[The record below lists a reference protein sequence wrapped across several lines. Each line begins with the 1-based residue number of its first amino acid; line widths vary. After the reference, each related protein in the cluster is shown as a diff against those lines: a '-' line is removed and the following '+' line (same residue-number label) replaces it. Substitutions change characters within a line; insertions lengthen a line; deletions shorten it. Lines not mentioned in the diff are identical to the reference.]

1 MNEKPAFGR
10 AFLVLSSFSLF
21 LLPFFFIFSYF
32 CSFKNLKVMGIYL
45 NPNNEMLRQD
55 RNAKVFIDKSM
66 IIANLNTLV
75 NSREKFVCVSRPRR
89 FGKSMAGNMIAA
101 YYSKGCDSRELF
113 KDLKIAQDES
123 YETYL
128 NKLNVIKLDL
138 NAEYMML
145 KDPSLLIDAMSE
157 SVKKEL
163 EKQFGLQFSLNDS
176 LASALLKTYS
186 ETGETFVII
195 IDEYD
200 VLVREKVPDTLF
212 NEYLRFL
219 NSLFKNSILSPAI
232 SLAYLTGILP
242 IVRDKIQ
249 SKLNLFNEYSMTNPM
264 NLAEFVGFTAE
275 ETKGLCEQYGMD
287 YEECKRW
294 YDGYDLKTVKEV
306 FSPRSVVSAMM
317 NHEFGSY
324 WTQTGSY
331 EALKLYILLDFNG
344 IKNDVIKMM
353 GGGKVD
359 VNVYKYLNTMTDFH
373 SKDDVFTYLIHLGY
387 LAYDRENR
395 QCYIPNSEIRE
406 QWVFSVEYEQD
417 YQPVIKLVNDSKQLL
432 EATINKDE
440 KVVAEALT
448 EAHIR
453 ATNPLTYNNE
463 ASFQSAIG
471 LAYFYANL
479 KYTVIKELPT
489 GKGYADLA
497 LIPYVPNI
505 PAMIIELKNNKSAES
520 AINQIKE
527 KKYDDL
533 LEHYRGDLLFVGI
546 NYDPDTKE
554 HQCRI
559 EDCVIE

>member
-1 MNEKPAFGR
+1 
-10 AFLVLSSFSLF
+10 
-21 LLPFFFIFSYF
+21 
-32 CSFKNLKVMGIYL
+32 MGIYL
-45 NPNNEMLRQD
+45 NPSNVLLQQA
-55 RNAKVFIDKSM
+55 RNSEIFIDKSM
-66 IIANLNTLV
+66 IIAELNKLFFSE
-75 NSREKFVCVSRPRR
+75 NKHLCVSRPRR

-101 YYSKGCDSRELF
+101 YYSKGCDSRELL
-113 KDLKIAQDES
+113 KDLKIAKDASFEK
-123 YETYL
+123 YL

-138 NAEYMML
+138 NAEYMMA
-145 KDPSLLIDAMSE
+145 KNKSRFIDIMSE
-157 SVKKEL
+157 SVKAEL
-163 EKQFGLQFSLNDS
+163 SEQFGIPFSPDDS
-176 LASALLKTYS
+176 LASSLLKVYAK
-186 ETGETFVII
+186 TGETFVII

-200 VLVREKVPDTLF
+200 VLVREQVANDLF
-212 NEYLRFL
+212 QEYLGFL
-219 NSLFKNSILSPAI
+219 NSLFKNSTLSPAI
-232 SLAYLTGILP
+232 ALAYLTGILP

-249 SKLNLFNEYSMTNPM
+249 SKLNLFEEYSMTDAST
-264 NLAEFVGFTAE
+264 LAEFVGFTAE

-294 YDGYDLKTVKEV
+294 YDGYDLNDVHEI
-306 FSPRSVVSAMM
+306 FSPKSVVSAMRKH
-317 NHEFGSY
+317 NFGSY

-331 EALKLYILLDFNG
+331 EALKLYILMNFDG
-344 IKNDVIKMM
+344 IKDDVITMI
-353 GGGKVD
+353 GGGKVN

-406 QWVFSVEYEQD
+406 QWIFSVEYEAD
-417 YQPVIKLVNDSKQLL
+417 YQPVIKIVNDSKQLL

-440 KVVAEALT
+440 EAVAAALT

-505 PAMIIELKNNKSAES
+505 PAMIIELKNNKSADS

-546 NYDPDTKE
+546 NYDEKTKD
-554 HQCRI
+554 HQCKI
-559 EDCVIE
+559 EEFKIID

>member
-1 MNEKPAFGR
+1 
-10 AFLVLSSFSLF
+10 
-21 LLPFFFIFSYF
+21 
-32 CSFKNLKVMGIYL
+32 MGIYL
-45 NPNNEMLRQD
+45 NPNNELLKRA
-55 RNAKVFIDKSM
+55 RKSEIFIDKSM
-66 IIANLNTLV
+66 MIAEV
-75 NSREKFVCVSRPRR
+75 NKIVDTENNYICVSRPRR
-89 FGKSMAGNMIAA
+89 FGKSMAGNMLAA

-113 KDLKIAQDES
+113 KDLKIAWHKS
-123 YETYL
+123 YEEYL
-128 NKLNVIKLDL
+128 NKLNVIKIDL
-138 NAEYMML
+138 NAEYMMV
-145 KDPSLLIDAMSE
+145 KDKNRLIGVVSE
-157 SVKKEL
+157 SVKAEL
-163 EKQFGLQFSLNDS
+163 SEQFGVVFSADDS
-176 LASALLKTYS
+176 LAGSLLKVYAKTN
-186 ETGETFVII
+186 ETFVVI

-200 VLVREKVPDTLF
+200 VLVREKVSKELF
-212 NEYLRFL
+212 DEYLQFL
-219 NSLFKNSILSPAI
+219 NALFKNSTLSPAI

-249 SKLNLFNEYSMTNPM
+249 SKLNLFTEYSMTNPM

-275 ETKGLCEQYGMD
+275 ETQGLCEQYGMD

-317 NHEFGSY
+317 NREYGSY

-331 EALKLYILLDFNG
+331 EALKLYILMNFDG
-344 IKNDVIKMM
+344 MKDDVIKMM

-373 SKDDVFTYLIHLGY
+373 GKDDVFTYLIHLGY
-387 LAYDRENR
+387 LAYDRESR

-406 QWVFSVEYEQD
+406 QWVFSVEYEKD
-417 YQPVIKLVNDSKQLL
+417 YAPIIKLVNDSKQLL

-440 KVVAEALT
+440 KAVANALT

-453 ATNPLTYNNE
+453 VTNPLTYNNE
-463 ASFQSAIG
+463 VSFQSAIG

-520 AINQIKE
+520 AIQQIKE

-533 LEHYRGDLLFVGI
+533 LEHYRGELLFVGI

-559 EDCVIE
+559 EECVID

>member
-10 AFLVLSSFSLF
+10 AFLVLSSFSMS
-21 LLPFFFIFSYF
+21 LLPFFFIFFYF

-186 ETGETFVII
+186 ETGETFIII

-331 EALKLYILLDFNG
+331 EALKLYILMNFNG
-344 IKNDVIKMM
+344 MKDDVVTMI
-353 GGGKVD
+353 GGGKVH
-359 VNVYKYLNTMTDFH
+359 VEVESYLNTMTDFR

-387 LAYDRENR
+387 LAYDRET
-395 QCYIPNSEIRE
+395 QLCYIPNEEIRK
-406 QWVFSVEYEQD
+406 QWIISVQYEQE
-417 YQPVIKLVNDSKQLL
+417 YKPIIKIVEDSKRLL

-440 KVVAEALT
+440 KAVAEALT

-554 HQCRI
+554 HQCKI
-559 EDCVIE
+559 EECVIE

>member
-1 MNEKPAFGR
+1 
-10 AFLVLSSFSLF
+10 
-21 LLPFFFIFSYF
+21 
-32 CSFKNLKVMGIYL
+32 MGIYL
-45 NPNNEMLRQD
+45 NPGNEMLRQD
-55 RNAKVFIDKSM
+55 RKARIFIDKSM
-66 IIANLNTLV
+66 MIAELNELV

-89 FGKSMAGNMIAA
+89 FGKSMMGNMLAA

-113 KDLKIAQDES
+113 KDLKIAQDKSFE
-123 YETYL
+123 EYL
-128 NKLNVIKLDL
+128 NKLNVIKMDMNAAYRNVKDKNELIGFITEVIKDDL
-138 NAEYMML
+138 SEAFPEVRL
-145 KDPSLLIDAMSE
+145 SEKDTLPFA
-157 SVKKEL
+157 
-163 EKQFGLQFSLNDS
+163 LQKVY
-176 LASALLKTYS
+176 AKTRQ
-186 ETGETFVII
+186 TFVII

-200 VLVREKVPDTLF
+200 VLVREQVNARLF
-212 NEYLRFL
+212 DEYLDFL
-219 NSLFKNSILSPAI
+219 NGLFKNADLSPAI

-249 SKLNLFNEYSMTNPM
+249 SKLNLFTEYSMTDAGR
-264 NLAEFVGFTAE
+264 LAEFVGFTAE
-275 ETKGLCEQYGMD
+275 ETKALCEEYGMD
-287 YEECKRW
+287 YDECRRW
-294 YDGYDLKTVKEV
+294 YDGYDLDYVKEI
-306 FSPRSVVSAMM
+306 FSPRSVVSAMDRKR
-317 NHEFGSY
+317 FGSY

-331 EALKLYILLDFNG
+331 EALKLYILMNFDG
-344 IKNDVIKMM
+344 MKDDVVTMM

-373 SKDDVFTYLIHLGY
+373 GKDDVFTYLIHLGY
-387 LAYDRENR
+387 LAYDRDNR

-417 YQPVIKLVNDSKQLL
+417 YQPIIKLVNDSKQLL

-440 KVVAEALT
+440 AAVAKALT

-505 PAMIIELKNNKSAES
+505 PALIIELKNSKSAES
-520 AINQIKE
+520 AISQIKE
-527 KKYDDL
+527 KRYDDL
-533 LEHYRGDLLFVGI
+533 LEHYRGELLFVGI
-546 NYDPDTKE
+546 NYDADTKE

-559 EDCVIE
+559 EECVIE

>member
-1 MNEKPAFGR
+1 
-10 AFLVLSSFSLF
+10 
-21 LLPFFFIFSYF
+21 
-32 CSFKNLKVMGIYL
+32 MGIYL
-45 NPNNEMLRQD
+45 NPGNVLLQQD
-55 RNAKVFIDKSM
+55 RKASIFVDKSM
-66 IIANLNTLV
+66 IISELNKLV
-75 NSREKFVCVSRPRR
+75 NTREKFLCVSRPRR

-113 KDLKIAQDES
+113 KDLKIAQDKS
-123 YETYL
+123 YEEYL
-128 NKLNVIKLDL
+128 NKLNVIKIDL
-138 NAEYMML
+138 NAEYMMV
-145 KDPSLLIDAMSE
+145 KDKNRLIGVVSD
-157 SVKKEL
+157 SVKAEL
-163 EKQFGLQFSLNDS
+163 SEQFGIAFSADDS
-176 LASALLKTYS
+176 LAGSLLKVYAKTN
-186 ETGETFVII
+186 ETFVVI

-200 VLVREKVPDTLF
+200 VLVREKVSKILF
-212 NEYLRFL
+212 DNYLQFL
-219 NSLFKNSILSPAI
+219 NSLFKNSTLSPAI

-249 SKLNLFNEYSMTNPM
+249 SKLNLFTEYSMTDAGR
-264 NLAEFVGFTAE
+264 LAEFVGFTTE
-275 ETKGLCEQYGMD
+275 ETKALCDEYGMD
-287 YEECKRW
+287 YDECRRW
-294 YDGYDLKTVKEV
+294 YDGYDLDYVKEI
-306 FSPRSVVSAMM
+306 FSPRSVVSAMDRKR
-317 NHEFGSY
+317 FGSY

-331 EALKLYILLDFNG
+331 EALKLYILMNFKG
-344 IKNDVIKMM
+344 MRNDVITMI

-406 QWVFSVEYEQD
+406 QWVISVEYEED
-417 YQPVIKLVNDSKQLL
+417 YAPIIQLVNDSKQLL

-440 KVVAEALT
+440 EAVAAALT

-453 ATNPLTYNNE
+453 TTNPLTYNNE

-546 NYDPDTKE
+546 NYNPDTKE
-554 HQCRI
+554 HQCKI
-559 EDCVIE
+559 EECVIE

>member
-1 MNEKPAFGR
+1 
-10 AFLVLSSFSLF
+10 
-21 LLPFFFIFSYF
+21 
-32 CSFKNLKVMGIYL
+32 MGIYL
-45 NPNNEMLRQD
+45 NPNNVLLRQD
-55 RNAKVFIDKSM
+55 RKAKIFIDKSM
-66 IIANLNTLV
+66 IIAELNQIVDT
-75 NSREKFVCVSRPRR
+75 NGKYVCVSRPRR
-89 FGKSMAGNMIAA
+89 FGKSMAGNMISA

-113 KDLKIAQDES
+113 KDLKLAQDPS
-123 YETYL
+123 FETYL
-128 NKLNVIKLDL
+128 NKLNVIKFDL
-138 NAEYMML
+138 NAMFRLAGEGEDL
-145 KDPSLLIDAMSE
+145 IAFITELILDEFKDTFQM
-157 SVKKEL
+157 VKFKDD
-163 EKQFGLQFSLNDS
+163 DS
-176 LASALLKTYS
+176 LALAMMRVYAK
-186 ETGETFVII
+186 TGETFVVI

-200 VLVREKVPDTLF
+200 VLVREKVSPKLF
-212 NEYLRFL
+212 ESYLSFL
-219 NSLFKNSILSPAI
+219 NGLFKNADLSPAI

-242 IVRDKIQ
+242 VVRDKIQ
-249 SKLNLFNEYSMTNPM
+249 SKLNLFIEYSMTNPM

-275 ETKGLCEQYGMD
+275 ETKALCNQYGMD
-287 YEECKRW
+287 YEECRRW

-317 NHEFGSY
+317 NREYGSY

-331 EALKLYILLDFNG
+331 EALKLYILMNCDG
-344 IKNDVIKMM
+344 MKDDVIKMM
-353 GGGKVD
+353 GGGKVPVEVD
-359 VNVYKYLNTMTDFH
+359 SYLNTMTDFRG
-373 SKDDVFTYLIHLGY
+373 KDDVFTYLIHLGY
-387 LAYDRENR
+387 LAYDRKT
-395 QCYIPNSEIRE
+395 QLCYIPNEEIRK
-406 QWVFSVEYEQD
+406 QWVISIQYEQD
-417 YQPVIKLVNDSKQLL
+417 YAPIIKLVNDSKSLL

-440 KVVAEALT
+440 TAVAAALT
-448 EAHIR
+448 EAHMR
-453 ATNPLTYNNE
+453 VTNPLTYNNE

-520 AINQIKE
+520 AISQIKE

>member
-1 MNEKPAFGR
+1 
-10 AFLVLSSFSLF
+10 
-21 LLPFFFIFSYF
+21 
-32 CSFKNLKVMGIYL
+32 MGIYL
-45 NPNNEMLRQD
+45 NPGNVLLQQD
-55 RNAKVFIDKSM
+55 RKASIFVDKSM
-66 IIANLNTLV
+66 IISELNKLV
-75 NSREKFVCVSRPRR
+75 NTREKFLCVSRPRR

-113 KDLKIAQDES
+113 KDLKIAQDKS
-123 YETYL
+123 YEEYL
-128 NKLNVIKLDL
+128 NKLNVIKIDL
-138 NAEYMML
+138 NAEYMMV
-145 KDPSLLIDAMSE
+145 KDKNRLIGVVSD
-157 SVKKEL
+157 SVKAEL
-163 EKQFGLQFSLNDS
+163 SEQFGIAFSADDS
-176 LASALLKTYS
+176 LAGSLLKVYAKTN
-186 ETGETFVII
+186 ETFVVI

-200 VLVREKVPDTLF
+200 VLLREKVSKILF
-212 NEYLRFL
+212 DNYLQFL
-219 NSLFKNSILSPAI
+219 NSLFKNSTLSPAI

-249 SKLNLFNEYSMTNPM
+249 SKLNLFTEYSMTDAGR
-264 NLAEFVGFTAE
+264 LAEFVGFTTE
-275 ETKGLCEQYGMD
+275 ETKALCDEYGMD
-287 YEECKRW
+287 YDECRRW
-294 YDGYDLKTVKEV
+294 YDGYDLDYVKEI
-306 FSPRSVVSAMM
+306 FSPRSVVSAMDRKR
-317 NHEFGSY
+317 FGSY

-331 EALKLYILLDFNG
+331 EALKLYILMNFKG
-344 IKNDVIKMM
+344 MRNDVITMI

-406 QWVFSVEYEQD
+406 QWVISVEYEED
-417 YQPVIKLVNDSKQLL
+417 YAPIIQLVNDSKQLL

-440 KVVAEALT
+440 EAVAAALT

-453 ATNPLTYNNE
+453 TTNPLTYNNE

-505 PAMIIELKNNKSAES
+505 PAMIIELKNKKSAES

-546 NYDPDTKE
+546 NYNPDTKE
-554 HQCRI
+554 HQCKI
-559 EDCVIE
+559 EECVIE

>member
-1 MNEKPAFGR
+1 
-10 AFLVLSSFSLF
+10 
-21 LLPFFFIFSYF
+21 
-32 CSFKNLKVMGIYL
+32 MGIYL
-45 NPNNEMLRQD
+45 NPNNALLQRARKSEI
-55 RNAKVFIDKSM
+55 FIDKSM
-66 IIANLNTLV
+66 MIAELNKLV
-75 NSREKFVCVSRPRR
+75 DTENNFLCISRPRR
-89 FGKSMAGNMIAA
+89 FGKSMMGNMISA

-113 KDLKIAQDES
+113 KDLKIAKDKSFE
-123 YETYL
+123 EYL
-128 NKLNVIKLDL
+128 NKLNVIYIDL
-138 NAEYMML
+138 NAAYRSVPDKAEL
-145 KDPSLLIDAMSE
+145 IGFITEVVKDELGESFP
-157 SVKKEL
+157 SVKL
-163 EKQFGLQFSLNDS
+163 AEKDTLPFALQKVY
-176 LASALLKTYS
+176 AKTN
-186 ETGETFVII
+186 ETFVII

-200 VLVREKVPDTLF
+200 VLVREQVNAKLF
-212 NEYLRFL
+212 DDYLDFL
-219 NSLFKNSILSPAI
+219 NGLFKNSNLSPAI

-249 SKLNLFNEYSMTNPM
+249 SKLNLFDEYSMTDASQ
-264 NLAEFVGFTAE
+264 LAEFVGFTAE
-275 ETKGLCEQYGMD
+275 ETQALCEQYGMD
-287 YEECKRW
+287 YEECRRW
-294 YDGYDLKTVKEV
+294 YDGYDLNDVHEI
-306 FSPRSVVSAMM
+306 FSPKSVVSAMM
-317 NHEFGSY
+317 KHSFGSY

-331 EALKLYILLDFNG
+331 EALKLYILMNFNG
-344 IKNDVIKMM
+344 MKDDVVRMI

-387 LAYDRENR
+387 LAYDRETR

-406 QWVFSVEYEQD
+406 QWIFSVEYEQD
-417 YQPVIKLVNDSKQLL
+417 YAPVIKLVNDSKQLL

-440 KVVAEALT
+440 ESVAAALT
-448 EAHIR
+448 EAHMR
-453 ATNPLTYNNE
+453 VTNPLTYNNE
-463 ASFQSAIG
+463 SSFQSAIG

-505 PAMIIELKNNKSAES
+505 PAMIIELKNNKSVES

-554 HQCRI
+554 HQCKI
-559 EDCVIE
+559 EECVIA

>member
-1 MNEKPAFGR
+1 
-10 AFLVLSSFSLF
+10 
-21 LLPFFFIFSYF
+21 
-32 CSFKNLKVMGIYL
+32 MGIYL
-45 NPNNEMLRQD
+45 NPGNVLLKQARKSEI
-55 RNAKVFIDKSM
+55 FIDKSM
-66 IIANLNTLV
+66 MIAELNQLV
-75 NSREKFVCVSRPRR
+75 DSENKYVCISRPRR
-89 FGKSMAGNMIAA
+89 FGKSMAGNMLAA

-113 KDLKIAQDES
+113 KDLKIAQDKS
-123 YETYL
+123 YEEYL
-128 NKLNVIKLDL
+128 NKLNVIKIDM
-138 NAEYMML
+138 NAEFMSNHDEFLQVMQKRIMKDFAKVFPDVDFSDCRSFADCML
-145 KDPSLLIDAMSE
+145 EVYAE
-157 SVKKEL
+157 KE
-163 EKQFGLQFSLNDS
+163 
-176 LASALLKTYS
+176 
-186 ETGETFVII
+186 ETFVVI

-200 VLVREKVPDTLF
+200 VLVREKVPAALF
-212 NEYLRFL
+212 NDYLWFL
-219 NSLFKNSILSPAI
+219 NALFKNSTLSPAI

-249 SKLNLFNEYSMTNPM
+249 SKLNLFDEYSMTDASQ
-264 NLAEFVGFTAE
+264 LAEFVGFTAA
-275 ETKGLCEQYGMD
+275 ETQGLCEQYGMD
-287 YEECKRW
+287 YEECRRW
-294 YDGYDLKTVKEV
+294 YDGYDLNGVHEI
-306 FSPRSVVSAMM
+306 FSPKSVVSAMM
-317 NHEFGSY
+317 KRSFGSY

-331 EALKLYILLDFNG
+331 EALKLYILMDFG
-344 IKNDVIKMM
+344 GMKDDVIKMM

-417 YQPVIKLVNDSKQLL
+417 YAPIIKLVNDSKQLL

-440 KVVAEALT
+440 EAVAAALT

-453 ATNPLTYNNE
+453 TTNPLTYNNE

-497 LIPYVPNI
+497 LVPYVPNI
-505 PAMIIELKNNKSAES
+505 PAMIIELKNKKSAES
-520 AINQIKE
+520 AIKQIKE

-554 HQCRI
+554 HQCKI
-559 EDCVIE
+559 EECVIE

>member
-1 MNEKPAFGR
+1 
-10 AFLVLSSFSLF
+10 
-21 LLPFFFIFSYF
+21 
-32 CSFKNLKVMGIYL
+32 MGIYL
-45 NPNNEMLRQD
+45 NPNNALLQRARKSEI
-55 RNAKVFIDKSM
+55 FIDKSM
-66 IIANLNTLV
+66 MIAELNKLV
-75 NSREKFVCVSRPRR
+75 DTENCFLCVSRPRR
-89 FGKSMAGNMIAA
+89 FGKSMAGNMISA

-113 KDLKIAQDES
+113 KDLKIARDKS
-123 YETYL
+123 YEEYL
-128 NKLNVIKLDL
+128 NKLNVIKIDM
-138 NAEYMML
+138 NAEYMSNHDEFLQVMQKKVMKDFFKAFPDVDFSDCRSFADCML
-145 KDPSLLIDAMSE
+145 EVYA
-157 SVKKEL
+157 
-163 EKQFGLQFSLNDS
+163 EK
-176 LASALLKTYS
+176 A
-186 ETGETFVII
+186 ETFVVI

-200 VLVREKVPDTLF
+200 VLVREKVPQVLF
-212 NEYLRFL
+212 DKYLQFL
-219 NSLFKNSILSPAI
+219 NAMFKNSTLSPAI

-249 SKLNLFNEYSMTNPM
+249 SKLNLFTEYSMTNPM

-287 YEECKRW
+287 YEECRRW

-317 NHEFGSY
+317 NREYGSY

-331 EALKLYILLDFNG
+331 EALKLYILMNFDG
-344 IKNDVIKMM
+344 MKDDVVKMM
-353 GGGKVD
+353 GGGKVHVEVD
-359 VNVYKYLNTMTDFH
+359 SYLNTMTDFH
-373 SKDDVFTYLIHLGY
+373 GKDDVFTYLIHLGY
-387 LAYDRENR
+387 LAYDRET
-395 QCYIPNSEIRE
+395 QLCYIPNEEIRK
-406 QWVFSVEYEQD
+406 QWLISVQYEQD
-417 YQPVIKLVNDSKQLL
+417 YQPIIKLVNDSKALL

-440 KVVAEALT
+440 AAVAAALT

-505 PAMIIELKNNKSAES
+505 PAIIIELKNNKSAES
-520 AINQIKE
+520 AIKQIKE
-527 KKYDDL
+527 KKYDEL
-533 LEHYRGDLLFVGI
+533 LEHYRGELLFVGI
-546 NYDPDTKE
+546 NYDADIKE

-559 EDCVIE
+559 EECVIE

>member
-1 MNEKPAFGR
+1 
-10 AFLVLSSFSLF
+10 
-21 LLPFFFIFSYF
+21 
-32 CSFKNLKVMGIYL
+32 MGIYL
-45 NPNNEMLRQD
+45 NPGNVLLQQD
-55 RNAKVFIDKSM
+55 RKASIFVDKSM
-66 IIANLNTLV
+66 IISELNKLV
-75 NSREKFVCVSRPRR
+75 NTREKFLCVSRPRR

-113 KDLKIAQDES
+113 KDLKIAQDKS
-123 YETYL
+123 YEEYL
-128 NKLNVIKLDL
+128 NKLNVIKIDL
-138 NAEYMML
+138 NAEYMMV
-145 KDPSLLIDAMSE
+145 KDKNRLIGVVSD
-157 SVKKEL
+157 SVKAEL
-163 EKQFGLQFSLNDS
+163 SEQFGIAFSADDS
-176 LASALLKTYS
+176 LAGSLLKVYAKTN
-186 ETGETFVII
+186 ETFVVI

-200 VLVREKVPDTLF
+200 VLVREKVSKILF
-212 NEYLRFL
+212 DNYLQFL
-219 NSLFKNSILSPAI
+219 NSLFKNSTLSPAI

-249 SKLNLFNEYSMTNPM
+249 SKLNLFTEYSMTDAGR
-264 NLAEFVGFTAE
+264 LAEFVGFTTE
-275 ETKGLCEQYGMD
+275 ETKALCDEYGMD
-287 YEECKRW
+287 YDECRRW
-294 YDGYDLKTVKEV
+294 YDGYDLDYVKEI
-306 FSPRSVVSAMM
+306 FSPRSVVSAMDRKR
-317 NHEFGSY
+317 FGSY

-331 EALKLYILLDFNG
+331 EALKLYILMDFKG
-344 IKNDVIKMM
+344 MRDDVITMI

-406 QWVFSVEYEQD
+406 QWVISVEYEED
-417 YQPVIKLVNDSKQLL
+417 YAPIIQLVNDSKQLL

-440 KVVAEALT
+440 EAVAAALT

-453 ATNPLTYNNE
+453 TTNPLTYNNE

-546 NYDPDTKE
+546 NYNPDTKE
-554 HQCRI
+554 HQCKI
-559 EDCVIE
+559 EECVIE

>member
-1 MNEKPAFGR
+1 
-10 AFLVLSSFSLF
+10 
-21 LLPFFFIFSYF
+21 
-32 CSFKNLKVMGIYL
+32 MGIYL
-45 NPNNEMLRQD
+45 NPGNALLRQA
-55 RNAKVFIDKSM
+55 RKSEIFIDKSM
-66 IIANLNTLV
+66 MIAELNRLV
-75 NSREKFVCVSRPRR
+75 DSENKFVCVSRPRR
-89 FGKSMAGNMIAA
+89 FGKSMAGNMLSA

-113 KDLKIAQDES
+113 RDLKIAKDKS
-123 YETYL
+123 YGEYL
-128 NKLNVIKLDL
+128 NRLNVIKIDL
-138 NAEYMML
+138 NGMFQLVNDKSDLIRFVTKLVVREMRKDFVDAEIEEDDSM
-145 KDPSLLIDAMSE
+145 AMSMMK
-157 SVKKEL
+157 VYAK
-163 EKQFGLQFSLNDS
+163 
-176 LASALLKTYS
+176 
-186 ETGETFVII
+186 TGETFVII

-200 VLVREKVPDTLF
+200 VLVREKVSPELF
-212 NEYLRFL
+212 QSYLSFL
-219 NSLFKNSILSPAI
+219 NGLFKNADLSPAI

-249 SKLNLFNEYSMTNPM
+249 SKLNLFTEYSMTNPM
-264 NLAEFVGFTAE
+264 NLAEYVGFTSE
-275 ETKGLCEQYGMD
+275 ETKALCEQYGMD

-317 NHEFGSY
+317 NREYGSY

-331 EALKLYILLDFNG
+331 EALKLYILMDFDG
-344 IKNDVIKMM
+344 MKDDVVTMM
-353 GGGKVD
+353 GGGKVPVEVD
-359 VNVYKYLNTMTDFH
+359 SYLNTMADFH
-373 SKDDVFTYLIHLGY
+373 TKDDVFTYLIHLGY
-387 LAYDRENR
+387 LAYDRKEAL
-395 QCYIPNSEIRE
+395 CYIPNEEIRK
-406 QWVFSVEYEQD
+406 QWVISVRCEED
-417 YQPVIKLVNDSKQLL
+417 YAPVIRLVNDSKQLL

-440 KVVAEALT
+440 EAVANALT

-520 AINQIKE
+520 AIRQIKE

-554 HQCRI
+554 HQCKI
-559 EDCVIE
+559 EECVIE

>member
-1 MNEKPAFGR
+1 
-10 AFLVLSSFSLF
+10 
-21 LLPFFFIFSYF
+21 
-32 CSFKNLKVMGIYL
+32 MGIYL
-45 NPNNEMLRQD
+45 NPNNVLLQRD
-55 RNAKVFIDKSM
+55 LNSPIYIDKSM
-66 IIANLNTLV
+66 LIAELNSLINTNENFL
-75 NSREKFVCVSRPRR
+75 CVSRPRR
-89 FGKSMAGNMIAA
+89 FGKSMAGNMISA

-113 KDLKIAQDES
+113 KDLKIAQHPSFEK
-123 YETYL
+123 YL
-128 NKLNVIKLDL
+128 NKLNVVKFDL
-138 NAEYMML
+138 NGFYMNYGNEFLQVMQEKIMRDFAREYPDVDFSHCRNFGDCM
-145 KDPSLLIDAMSE
+145 IEVYAAM
-157 SVKKEL
+157 
-163 EKQFGLQFSLNDS
+163 
-176 LASALLKTYS
+176 
-186 ETGETFVII
+186 GETFVVI

-200 VLVREKVPDTLF
+200 VLIREEAPQ
-212 NEYLRFL
+212 
-219 NSLFKNSILSPAI
+219 SLFKDYLAFLNALFKNADLSPAI

-249 SKLNLFNEYSMTNPM
+249 SKLNLFTEYSMTNAGC
-264 NLAEFVGFTAE
+264 LTEFVGFTAE

-294 YDGYDLKTVKEV
+294 YDGYNMKTIKEI
-306 FSPRSVVSAMM
+306 FSPRSVVSAMQ
-317 NHEFGSY
+317 NKEYSCY

-331 EALKLYILLDFNG
+331 EALKLYILMNFEGMKD
-344 IKNDVIKMM
+344 DVVTMI

-387 LAYDRENR
+387 LAYDSETR

-406 QWVFSVEYEQD
+406 QWVISVEYEAD
-417 YQPVIKLVNDSKQLL
+417 YKPIIKLINNSKSLL
-432 EATINKDE
+432 EATINKDAAA
-440 KVVAEALT
+440 VASALT
-448 EAHIR
+448 ESHMR

-527 KKYDDL
+527 KKYDDI
-533 LEHYRGDLLFVGI
+533 LEHYRGRMLFVGI
-546 NYDPDTKE
+546 NYDEKTKE
-554 HQCRI
+554 HECEI
-559 EDCVIE
+559 EEIEVRS

>member
-1 MNEKPAFGR
+1 
-10 AFLVLSSFSLF
+10 
-21 LLPFFFIFSYF
+21 
-32 CSFKNLKVMGIYL
+32 MGIYL
-45 NPNNEMLRQD
+45 NPGNVLLQQD
-55 RNAKVFIDKSM
+55 RKASIFVDKSM
-66 IIANLNTLV
+66 IISELNKLV
-75 NSREKFVCVSRPRR
+75 NTREKFLCVSRPRR

-113 KDLKIAQDES
+113 KDLKIAQDKS
-123 YETYL
+123 YEEYL
-128 NKLNVIKLDL
+128 NKLNVIKIDL
-138 NAEYMML
+138 NAEYMMV
-145 KDPSLLIDAMSE
+145 KDKNRLIGVVSD
-157 SVKKEL
+157 SVKAEL
-163 EKQFGLQFSLNDS
+163 SEQFGIAFSADDS
-176 LASALLKTYS
+176 LAGSLLKVYAKTN
-186 ETGETFVII
+186 ETFVVI

-200 VLVREKVPDTLF
+200 VLVREKVSKILF
-212 NEYLRFL
+212 DNYLQFL
-219 NSLFKNSILSPAI
+219 NSLFKNSTLSPAI

-249 SKLNLFNEYSMTNPM
+249 SKLNLFTEYSMTDAGR
-264 NLAEFVGFTAE
+264 LAEFVGFTTE
-275 ETKGLCEQYGMD
+275 ETKALCDEYGMD
-287 YEECKRW
+287 YDECRRW
-294 YDGYDLKTVKEV
+294 YDGYDLDYVKEI
-306 FSPRSVVSAMM
+306 FSPRSVVSAMDRKR
-317 NHEFGSY
+317 FGSY

-331 EALKLYILLDFNG
+331 EALKLYILMNFKGMRD
-344 IKNDVIKMM
+344 DVITMI

-406 QWVFSVEYEQD
+406 QWVISVEYEED
-417 YQPVIKLVNDSKQLL
+417 YAPIIQLVNDSKQLL

-440 KVVAEALT
+440 EAVAAALT

-453 ATNPLTYNNE
+453 TTNPLTYNNE

-546 NYDPDTKE
+546 NYNPDTKE
-554 HQCRI
+554 HQCKI
-559 EDCVIE
+559 EECVIE